1 MYGEV
6 PPSDIQVGVG
16 IVVRNHFGRFMI
28 AKPKVAAIKG
38 ACSQDIKIIVAMI
51 DLYALFAVT
60 RDVHEFL
67 QKRTS
72 TCCPKLNS
80 ATFPSIRVSQIKI

>member
-28 AKPKVAAIKG
+28 AKPKVAAVKG
-38 ACSQDIKIIVAMI
+38 ACS
-51 DLYALFAVT
+51 
-60 RDVHEFL
+60 
-67 QKRTS
+67 
-72 TCCPKLNS
+72 
-80 ATFPSIRVSQIKI
+80 